1 MRWVSGLNQQFA
13 KLSYGLPYRGFES
26 PFHRNSRKANRLMP
40 IGFSAV
46 ARAPK
51 HTSSYIYNHVV
62 IIKDTHRPFKKTS
75 PQIPN
80 YFIIFLF
87 SPTEAIPQKQ
97 NNKDKNNCPQ
107 KKVVYFLHNIDCVK
121 INKRYQININPILSL
136 NSVLPYSK
144 SQR

>member
-1 MRWVSGLNQQFA
+1 MLNCRT
-13 KLSYGLPYRGFES
+13 GYRTGGS
-26 PFHRNSRKANRLMP
+26 NPPFTATAEKP
-40 IGFSAV
+40 IGISRLAFLLV

-107 KKVVYFLHNIDCVK
+107 KKVVYFLHNIGCVK

>member
-1 MRWVSGLNQQFA
+1 MRVYQLIRVSGGRPTATSGHRTAHRKRWDDLERIMRMVSSAIPIITFRYYPYKRKKLTFWVSLF
-13 KLSYGLPYRGFES
+13 LL
-26 PFHRNSRKANRLMP
+26 
-40 IGFSAV
+40 V

-107 KKVVYFLHNIDCVK
+107 KKSCIF
-121 INKRYQININPILSL
+121 S
-136 NSVLPYSK
+136 S
-144 SQR
+144 